1 MIQYTI
7 RQATQ
12 ADLDCLLPLYRA
24 AAARPDC
31 PWDETY
37 PDAATLQADLA
48 EGRLFCA
55 KDPEGRVM
63 GAYALTFHDE
73 GTEALTFWDRRL
85 EPAGEVVRLLVAAS
99 CENQGLGPP
108 LRHRL

>member
-1 MIQYTI
+1 MIQHTV
-7 RQATQ
+7 RQASQ

-31 PWDETY
+31 PWDEEY
-37 PDAATLQADLA
+37 PDQATLQADLA

-55 KDPEGRVM
+55 KDPEGRVL
-63 GAYALTFHDE
+63 GGYALTFHDE
-73 GTEALTFWDRRL
+73 DTEALTFWDRRL

-99 CENQGLGPP
+99 CENQGLI
-108 LRHRL
+108 L